1 MALTATQEELLQ
13 LLDQDEEFRQ
23 QIRQR
28 VLSTELLELPEQFA
42 AFASRVNEFI
52 IRQEQFNA
60 EQRDIN
66 ARVDEFITEQKG
78 TNARVDEFITEQRIT
93 NARVDEF
100 ITEQKGT
107 NARVDEF
114 ITEQR
119 ITNARVD
126 QRLQRISDDIG
137 ELKGHAALRATRDHS
152 ATILERLGLEY
163 VTILYRR
170 ELIDLARQA
179 TDIAPGDRQS
189 FIRAD
194 LMLQGEAA
202 DGTTH
207 YVAAE
212 ASYTADRRDTD
223 RALRNAEFLTRLTG
237 CPAHAVISS
246 LKNDRAVQSLVDDGT
261 VHWFQLT
268 NKDLDPE

>member
-1 MALTATQEELLQ
+1 MAQTATQEELLR

-28 VLSTELLELPEQFA
+28 LLSTELLELPERFA
-42 AFASRVNEFI
+42 VFVGHVNEFI
-52 IRQEQFNA
+52 VRQEQFNA

-66 ARVDEFITEQKG
+66 ARVDEFITEQ
-78 TNARVDEFITEQRIT
+78 RV
-93 NARVDEF
+93 
-100 ITEQKGT
+100 
-107 NARVDEF
+107 
-114 ITEQR
+114 
-119 ITNARVD
+119 TNARVD
-126 QRLQRISDDIG
+126 QRLQRLSDDMG
-137 ELKGHAALRATRDHS
+137 ALKGHAALRATRDHS
-152 ATILERLGLEY
+152 ATILEQLGLEY

>member
-1 MALTATQEELLQ
+1 MAQTATQEELLR

-28 VLSTELLELPEQFA
+28 LLSTELLELPERFA
-42 AFASRVNEFI
+42 VFVGHVNEFI
-52 IRQEQFNA
+52 VRQEQFNA

-66 ARVDEFITEQKG
+66 ARVDEFITEQ
-78 TNARVDEFITEQRIT
+78 RV
-93 NARVDEF
+93 
-100 ITEQKGT
+100 
-107 NARVDEF
+107 
-114 ITEQR
+114 
-119 ITNARVD
+119 TNARVD
-126 QRLQRISDDIG
+126 QRLQRISDDMG

-152 ATILERLGLEY
+152 ATILEQLGLEY

-170 ELIDLARQA
+170 ELIDLVRQD
-179 TDIAPGDRQS
+179 TDISPGDRQS

-212 ASYTADRRDTD
+212 ASYTADRRNTD

>member
-1 MALTATQEELLQ
+1 MALSTATQEEFLR
-13 LLDQDEEFRQ
+13 LLDQHEEFRQ
-23 QIRQR
+23 QVRQR
-28 VLSTELLELPEQFA
+28 ILSTELFELPERFA

-52 IRQEQFNA
+52 VRQEKFNA
-60 EQRDIN
+60 EQREIN
-66 ARVDEFITEQKG
+66 ARVDK
-78 TNARVDEFITEQRIT
+78 
-93 NARVDEF
+93 
-100 ITEQKGT
+100 
-107 NARVDEF
+107 
-114 ITEQR
+114 
-119 ITNARVD
+119 
-126 QRLQRISDDIG
+126 RLQRISDDIG
-137 ELKGHAALRATRDHS
+137 DLKGHAALRATRDHS

-170 ELIDLARQA
+170 ELIDLSRQA
-179 TDIAPGDRQS
+179 TDISTGDRQS

-223 RALRNAEFLTRLTG
+223 RALRNAEFLKRLTG
-237 CPAHAVISS
+237 YPAHAVISS
-246 LKNDRAVQSLVDDGT
+246 LENDLAVQSLVDDGT

-268 NKDLDPE
+268 DKDLDPE

>member
-1 MALTATQEELLQ
+1 MAQTATQEELLR

-28 VLSTELLELPEQFA
+28 LLSTELLELPERFA
-42 AFASRVNEFI
+42 VFVGHVNEFI
-52 IRQEQFNA
+52 VRQEQFNA

-66 ARVDEFITEQKG
+66 ARVDEFITEQ
-78 TNARVDEFITEQRIT
+78 RV
-93 NARVDEF
+93 
-100 ITEQKGT
+100 
-107 NARVDEF
+107 
-114 ITEQR
+114 
-119 ITNARVD
+119 TNARVD
-126 QRLQRISDDIG
+126 QRLQRLTDDMG
-137 ELKGHAALRATRDHS
+137 DLKGHAALRATRDHS
-152 ATILERLGLEY
+152 ATILEQLGLEY

-170 ELIDLARQA
+170 ELIDLVRQA
-179 TDIAPGDRQS
+179 TDISPGDRQS

-207 YVAAE
+207 YVAAQ

-261 VHWFQLT
+261 VRWFQLT

>member
-1 MALTATQEELLQ
+1 MAQTATQEELLR

-28 VLSTELLELPEQFA
+28 LLSTELLELPERFA
-42 AFASRVNEFI
+42 VFVGHVNEFI
-52 IRQEQFNA
+52 VRQEQFNA

-66 ARVDEFITEQKG
+66 ARVDEFITEQ
-78 TNARVDEFITEQRIT
+78 RV
-93 NARVDEF
+93 
-100 ITEQKGT
+100 
-107 NARVDEF
+107 
-114 ITEQR
+114 
-119 ITNARVD
+119 TNARVD
-126 QRLQRISDDIG
+126 QRLQRISDDMG

-152 ATILERLGLEY
+152 ATILEQLGLEY

-170 ELIDLARQA
+170 ELIDLVRQA
-179 TDIAPGDRQS
+179 TDISPGDRQS

-212 ASYTADRRDTD
+212 ASYTADRRNTD